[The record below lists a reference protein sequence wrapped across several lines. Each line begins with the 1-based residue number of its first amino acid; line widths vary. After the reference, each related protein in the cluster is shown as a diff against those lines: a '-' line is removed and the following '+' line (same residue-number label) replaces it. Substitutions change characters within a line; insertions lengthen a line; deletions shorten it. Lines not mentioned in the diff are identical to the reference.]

1 MTPIATLR
9 PRAAP
14 PLPVSVLVAEGV
26 DPLLARVSV
35 ARGAACAADV
45 TPTIKDL
52 LHYNGLKSIIPMA
65 KRLSDAIQNQEK
77 IVVVADYDADG
88 ATACAVAVRGF
99 AMMGLAIDFMVPN
112 RFLDG
117 YGLTPGIVEQVSL
130 RQPDIILTVDNGIA
144 STAGVECA
152 RKLGIEVLVTDHHLP
167 GDSVPDALIVNPNQA
182 GCDFES
188 KHLAGVGVM
197 FYVLMAIRAELIA
210 RGHFSQ
216 MPEPPLIRLLDI
228 VALGTVADV
237 VRLDRNNR
245 ILVERGLKRMR
256 SDQAHAGIAALF
268 SVAGRD
274 IRMASSS
281 DLGFTIG
288 PRINAAGRLDD
299 MTLGIRCLLTDDK
312 VEADDLAR
320 QLHQMNALRRK
331 IEMQMQDDALE
342 AIDAITADDAVN
354 GIAMYHPDW
363 HQGVIG
369 IVASRLKDRFYR
381 PVICFAAAD
390 GNAEELKGS
399 GRSIPGFHLRD
410 ILDLISKREPQII
423 RKFGGHAMAAGLT
436 IDAAYL
442 DAFRRLFDQVVG
454 ELMTPE
460 TRTRIVPTDGALTE
474 SELTIANAKL
484 LMNQVWGQGFE
495 APTFFNAFAVI
506 NQSLINSA
514 HLKLR
519 LRLQGSS
526 VEVDS
531 ILFNRTELL
540 GNEIQ
545 ALYQM
550 EINAFRGREYFQI
563 KIVDLVGE

>member
-1 MTPIATLR
+1 MTPVATLR
-9 PRAAP
+9 PREVP
-14 PLPVSVLVAEGV
+14 PLPMSTLIAEGV

-35 ARGAACAADV
+35 ARGATCAADV

-65 KRLSDAIQNQEK
+65 KRLSDAIQRQEK

-99 AMMGLAIDFMVPN
+99 AMMGLSIDFMVPN

-117 YGLTPGIVEQVSL
+117 YGLTPGIVEQVST
-130 RQPDIILTVDNGIA
+130 RNPDIILTVDNGIA

-167 GDSVPDALIVNPNQA
+167 GDSVPDTLIVNPNQT
-182 GCDFES
+182 GCEFES

-197 FYVLMAIRAELIA
+197 FYVLMAIRAELTA

-245 ILVERGLKRMR
+245 ILVERGLRRMR

-274 IRMASSS
+274 IRAAASS

-299 MTLGIRCLLTDDK
+299 MTLGIRCLVTDDK
-312 VEADDLAR
+312 EEADDLAR

-331 IEMQMQDDALE
+331 IETQMQDDALE
-342 AIDAITADDAVN
+342 AIDAITADEGVN

-390 GNAEELKGS
+390 GRAEELKGS

-410 ILDLISKREPQII
+410 ILDVISKRDPRII
-423 RKFGGHAMAAGLT
+423 LKFGGHAMAAGLT
-436 IDAAYL
+436 IEAEHL
-442 DAFRRLFDQVVG
+442 EAFRRLFDGVIG

-460 TRTRIVPTDGALTE
+460 AKTRIVPTDGALSE
-474 SELTIANAKL
+474 KELTIENAKL

-495 APTFFNAFAVI
+495 APTFLNKFAVI
-506 NQSLINSA
+506 HQSLIKDA

-519 LRLQGSS
+519 LRLADSA

-540 GNEIQ
+540 GSDIQ
-545 ALYQM
+545 ALYQLD
-550 EINAFRGREYFQI
+550 INAFRGREYFQI
-563 KIVDLVGE
+563 KLVDLVE